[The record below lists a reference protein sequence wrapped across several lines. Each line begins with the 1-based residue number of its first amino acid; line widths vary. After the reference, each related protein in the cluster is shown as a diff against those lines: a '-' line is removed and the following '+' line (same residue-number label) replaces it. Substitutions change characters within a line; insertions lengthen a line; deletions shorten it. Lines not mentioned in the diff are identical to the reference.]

1 MQIKRTK
8 EKNYRILLYII
19 EYELNYIM
27 KIENY
32 RKQIKKN
39 IEYRLKRSNIVIFDM
54 AQNNKL
60 SHVLIT

>member
-1 MQIKRTK
+1 MQIKHTK

-32 RKQIKKN
+32 RKQIRKILNTNWKDQ
-39 IEYRLKRSNIVIFDM
+39 IL
-54 AQNNKL
+54 
-60 SHVLIT
+60 

>member
-1 MQIKRTK
+1 MQIKHTK

-32 RKQIKKN
+32 RKQIRKILN
-39 IEYRLKRSNIVIFDM
+39 TN
-54 AQNNKL
+54 
-60 SHVLIT
+60 

>member
-1 MQIKRTK
+1 MQIKHTK

-32 RKQIKKN
+32 RKQIKKILN
-39 IEYRLKRSNIVIFDM
+39 TNWKDQIL
-54 AQNNKL
+54 
-60 SHVLIT
+60 

>member
-32 RKQIKKN
+32 RKKIKKN

>member
-1 MQIKRTK
+1 MQIKHAK

-32 RKQIKKN
+32 RKQIKKILN
-39 IEYRLKRSNIVIFDM
+39 TNWKDQIL
-54 AQNNKL
+54 
-60 SHVLIT
+60 